1 MGNRLFSPLKNLLL
15 ATCLISTAGCS
26 QSESLFS
33 SLFFENQ
40 KDYSLPRQN
49 NEADKKT
56 LKTLQGVDALAPS
69 NEKVAPSTSM
79 PKAKKQAIEQN
90 DFFQPGKVVRPF
102 IFHSDTRKHYKM
114 SEVSV
119 VRPVSAE
126 TKNQANAFVSVLSEI
141 TSFFNSPTI
150 VGKDSGKDI
159 SETNQTIGTEALPN
173 PQNINREKLPKVFI
187 GTKAKTALTKTR
199 NREKNKPAT
208 APTQKVISKQ
218 LFKNELKGFENS
230 SNLISRQKNSK
241 VKESESKA
249 SLSSNSDMFQTL
261 SSLFSSPTAPE
272 VGRFNSTPL
281 KTNVNSNARTFDK
294 SLLALVDSGD
304 KSSVIAPDAELAK
317 TLESLFNSP
326 VTPESGKKESQL
338 ASIKQTQLA
347 TIGNIH
353 NTLTVS
359 PPKPSKGS
367 SATTPKNNFPTK
379 QNITGSSHPSP
390 NKENVTINGSSSEGI
405 FGAIKNL
412 MSPNPLQHPSKKT
425 LHGKKRQ
432 VNASQKLANVV
443 PEGQLDMAHFTAQKE
458 VLPTVNSP
466 IQSAPLIDAKLRLGA
481 NIVLGRELDL
491 ARQGP
496 AGCIEKSFANAHFC
510 VEPISW
516 PANTANLF
524 KISSAI
530 YIGEQA
536 VVRYDRGRASQAY
549 TMFPVEK
556 FVNVIKHLQKL
567 FGPPSARD
575 IVWMHMLEAP
585 RIPNPTFRW
594 VTKSS
599 DGEVETLLEVRNFD
613 NYRKPYPDTK
623 NGFILLTRKGV
634 PDMFS
639 HLSTMDLMRLEKRR
653 ISMTP
658 LNMTSQ

>member
-15 ATCLISTAGCS
+15 ATCLISTAGCG

-49 NEADKKT
+49 DEADKET
-56 LKTLQGVDALAPS
+56 LKTLQGVDALASS
-69 NEKVAPSTSM
+69 NGKVAPSTST
-79 PKAKKQAIEQN
+79 PKAKKQAIEKN

-102 IFHSDTRKHYKM
+102 TFHYDTGKHFRK
-114 SEVSV
+114 SEIAV
-119 VRPVSAE
+119 VRPVSTE
-126 TKNQANAFVSVLSEI
+126 SKNQENAFVSVLSGI
-141 TSFFNSPTI
+141 TSFFKSPVI

-159 SETNQTIGTEALPN
+159 SETNRTIGTVVLPN
-173 PQNINREKLPKVFI
+173 PQNINKEKLPKVFI
-187 GTKAKTALTKTR
+187 GAKTKMTSTKTR
-199 NREKNKPAT
+199 NKEKNKPVT

-218 LFKNELKGFENS
+218 LFENELRAFADS
-230 SNLISRQKNSK
+230 SNVISGQKNSK
-241 VKESESKA
+241 VKKSASKP

-272 VGRFNSTPL
+272 VGRFNSIL
-281 KTNVNSNARTFDK
+281 RKTNVKSNAKTFDE
-294 SLLALVDSGD
+294 SQMALVDSGN
-304 KSSVIAPDAELAK
+304 KYSVIAPDAELVK

-326 VTPESGKKESQL
+326 VTPESGKKESEL

-347 TIGNIH
+347 TVGNLH
-353 NTLTVS
+353 NTLTIA
-359 PPKPSKGS
+359 PPKPSKGL
-367 SATTPKNNFPTK
+367 SATTPKNNFSTK
-379 QNITGSSHPSP
+379 QNATGLNHPSP
-390 NKENVTINGSSSEGI
+390 KKENLINNGSSPERI
-405 FGAIKNL
+405 LGAIKNL
-412 MSPNPLQHPSKKT
+412 LSPDPLQSPSKKT
-425 LHGKKRQ
+425 LHGKNRQ
-432 VNASQKLANVV
+432 INASQKLANVV

-458 VLPTVNSP
+458 ILPTVKSP
-466 IQSAPLIDAKLRLGA
+466 IQITPLIDAKLRLGS

-524 KISSAI
+524 NISSAI

-556 FVNVIKHLQKL
+556 FVNVVKHLQKL

-658 LNMTSQ
+658 LNITSQ